1 MHDMPRQETKDY
13 TNRAEYLAAAP
24 EKLGTV
30 TLDEDLFARDAN
42 GKVICQPGLVLAKP
56 SATDLWGPYASD
68 ADDGREVATDNVLI
82 LHDYVVLDDGETA
95 KDAEVAVL
103 LRGIAKGDKVIL
115 EDGTEASAAIKA
127 ALRSAISDVI
137 FEVGTAGDPA

>member
-1 MHDMPRQETKDY
+1 MGSADAV
-13 TNRAEYLAAAP
+13 NLAKFGSLP
-24 EKLGTV
+24 NIIT
-30 TLDEDLFARDAN
+30 
-42 GKVICQPGLVLAKP
+42 ICRLVLVPVIVSMIVDGEWRNAFVVFLV
-56 SATDLWGPYASD
+56 AGASD
-68 ADDGREVATDNVLI
+68 AADGREVATDNVLI

-103 LRGIAKGDKVIL
+103 LRGIAKGGKVIL

>member
-1 MHDMPRQETKDY
+1 MPRQSETTY
-13 TNRAEYLAAAP
+13 TNRAEYLAAEP

-30 TLDEDLFARDAN
+30 TLDEDLFTRDAN
-42 GKVICQPGLVLAKP
+42 GKVILQPGTVLAKP

-68 ADDGREVATDNVLI
+68 ADDGREVSTNNVLV
-82 LHDYVVLDDGETA
+82 LHDYVELDDGTVE

-115 EDGTEASAAIKA
+115 ADGTAASAALKA
-127 ALRSAISDVI
+127 ALRSAISDVLMEI
-137 FEVGTAGDPA
+137 GTVA